1 MQFLSY
7 LINGISLGSVYAL
20 IALGYTMVYGIA
32 KMLNFAHGDV
42 IMIGSYVVFFT
53 FGTSGMNP
61 ILSIVLSM
69 VVCTVL
75 GVVIERVAYRPL
87 REAPSLAVLIT
98 AIGVSYLLQQVAQ
111 LTWSSNPKSF
121 ISVISGIPFLK
132 PLSLFGGQ
140 LTISAETIVTIVV
153 CVVIMVVLIWFV
165 NNTSAGHAMLAV
177 SEDRGAAQ
185 LMGVNVN
192 ATISLT
198 FAIGSALAA
207 VAGALLCSSYPT
219 LQPTT
224 GAMPGIKAFV
234 AAVFGGIGSIPG
246 AFLGGILLGIIENL
260 SKAYISTQL
269 SDAIVFLV
277 LIVVLIVKPTG
288 LLGKKVNVKV

>member
-61 ILSIVLSM
+61 ILSILLSM

-75 GVVIERVAYRPL
+75 GVVIERIAYRPL

-111 LTWSSNPKSF
+111 LTWSSSPKSF

-132 PLSLFGGQ
+132 PLSLFDGQ
-140 LTISAETIVTIVV
+140 LTISAETIVTIVA
-153 CVVIMVVLIWFV
+153 CIVIMVALIWFV

-192 ATISLT
+192 CSPLQAQCPASRPLLRLC
-198 FAIGSALAA
+198 LA
-207 VAGALLCSSYPT
+207 VLVRFPVLSW
-219 LQPTT
+219 
-224 GAMPGIKAFV
+224 
-234 AAVFGGIGSIPG
+234 AVFCW
-246 AFLGGILLGIIENL
+246 A
-260 SKAYISTQL
+260 
-269 SDAIVFLV
+269 
-277 LIVVLIVKPTG
+277 
-288 LLGKKVNVKV
+288 

>member
-61 ILSIVLSM
+61 ILSILLSM

-111 LTWSSNPKSF
+111 LTWSSSPKSF
-121 ISVISGIPFLK
+121 ISVVSGISFLK
-132 PLSLFGGQ
+132 PISLFDGQ

-153 CVVIMVVLIWFV
+153 CLIIMVALIWFV
-165 NNTSAGHAMLAV
+165 NNTSAGHAMQAV

-246 AFLGGILLGIIENL
+246 AFLGGILLGVIENL

-277 LIVVLIVKPTG
+277 LIIVLLVKPTG

>member
-61 ILSIVLSM
+61 ILSILLSM

-111 LTWSSNPKSF
+111 LTWSSSPKSF
-121 ISVISGIPFLK
+121 ISVVSSIPFLK
-132 PLSLFGGQ
+132 PISLFDGQ

-153 CVVIMVVLIWFV
+153 CLIIMVALIWFV
-165 NNTSAGHAMLAV
+165 NNTSAGHAMQAV

-246 AFLGGILLGIIENL
+246 AFLGGILLGVIENL

-277 LIVVLIVKPTG
+277 LIIVLLVKPTG